1 MAEAEKN
8 KSIMNHAVF
17 RGTIVSIRGENGN
30 GTIVLACPMITSM
43 HRQGKIENGARV
55 NYPALSFNKNTKTQN
70 ILTEFKQGNRVYVK
84 AYLQTYVHMDD
95 FGEAHEM
102 VNIYIDEIA
111 QEYSKMMSMFGK
123 NGRTFPESINEVYLS
138 CTLAG
143 ITKHTNTIL
152 EFRLDLSDKRKN
164 LMDAIYY
171 RASAGIANGM
181 TIGDSVDILAMI
193 QTVNTKEN
201 KKVRNYQELV
211 ILDISK

>member
-8 KSIMNHAVF
+8 RGIMNHAIF
-17 RGTIVSIRGENGN
+17 RGTIVSIRGENEN
-30 GTIVLACPMITSM
+30 GTIVLACPMITNM
-43 HRQGKIENGARV
+43 YRQGKIENGVRV
-55 NYPALSFNKNTKTQN
+55 NYPVLSFNKNTKTQN
-70 ILTEFKQGNRVYVK
+70 ILAEFKQGNRVFVK

-95 FGEAHEM
+95 FGDAREI
-102 VNIYIDEIA
+102 VNIYIDEIV
-111 QEYSKMMSMFGK
+111 QESSKMMSMFGK
-123 NGRTFPESINEVYLS
+123 NGRIYRESINEVYLS

-152 EFRLDLSDKRKN
+152 KFRLDLSDKRKN

-181 TIGDSVDILAMI
+181 GIGDSVDILAMI
-193 QTVNTKEN
+193 QTVNTKED
-201 KKVRNYQELV
+201 KKIRNYQELV